1 MTLVQQLIQAG
12 YPRED
17 MYNHESDLY
26 VYVTPLT
33 TQVIKDWCHGNDLDT
48 RLFMRRFK
56 DNITGRP
63 MYDIPFQADW
73 WWREK
78 SKESAGNA
86 HA

>member
-17 MYNHESDLY
+17 MDNHESDLY

-33 TQVIKDWCHGNDLDT
+33 TQVIKDWCRSNNLSEH
-48 RLFMRRFK
+48 LFMRRFK